1 MSAPPSGSAS
11 WASGVAR
18 PPRTAVEDLEL
29 ADAEGA
35 LERAELRLAVAADN
49 AA

>member
-1 MSAPPSGSAS
+1 MPRSGSAS
-11 WASGVAR
+11 WGRAAAR
-18 PPRTAVEDLEL
+18 PPRTADEDLEL

-35 LERAELRLAVAADN
+35 LARAELRLAVAADN